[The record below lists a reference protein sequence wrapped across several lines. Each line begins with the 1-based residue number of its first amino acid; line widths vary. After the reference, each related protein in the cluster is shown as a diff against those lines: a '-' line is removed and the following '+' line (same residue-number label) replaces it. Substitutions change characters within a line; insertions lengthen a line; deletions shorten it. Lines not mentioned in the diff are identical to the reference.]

1 MNVFVTGAS
10 GFLGSR
16 LIQVLASDPGQRF
29 ICSASYRSLDNV
41 EPNISIFHGGI
52 LDIDR
57 YALGGVD
64 VLIHCAAR
72 VHVMNEESA
81 SSSQAFTEV
90 NVEGSINLAK
100 QAASAGVRRFIF
112 ISSIKVNGEGT
123 AEGAKFSSGDKPNP
137 EDAYGISKAEAEEG
151 LLKIADKTD
160 MEIVIIR
167 PTLVYGPRVK
177 GNFLNLLEISKFSIP
192 LPFGLVKN
200 KRSMVYLDNLV
211 DLIVTCIAH
220 PNAANNIFLASDGD
234 DLSLAR
240 LMMMIRR
247 AMNKSPL
254 LLPVPMG
261 LFRLIGRLSGK
272 TAVVDRLVGNLQVDC
287 SDAKKCLGWSAPY
300 TVEQGIKAT
309 VDDFL
314 IK

>member
-1 MNVFVTGAS
+1 MKTLLTGAT
-10 GFLGSR
+10 GFVGGAVLDRLQFNDVRVLGRSR
-16 LIQVLASDPGQRF
+16 QKLEGIDFV
-29 ICSASYRSLDNV
+29 SAEIKSNV
-41 EPNISIFHGGI
+41 DYSV
-52 LDIDR
+52 
-57 YALGGVD
+57 ALVGVD
-64 VLIHCAAR
+64 VIVHSAAR
-72 VHVMNEESA
+72 AHIMDDTAENPLE
-81 SSSQAFTEV
+81 AFREV
-90 NVEGSINLAK
+90 NTLGTLNLVQ
-100 QAASAGVRRFIF
+100 QAADAGVKRFIF

-123 AEGAKFSSGDKPNP
+123 QLNNPYQYDDLASP
-137 EDAYGISKAEAEEG
+137 EDAYGQSKVEAEVG
-151 LLKIADKTD
+151 LRKIAKETG
-160 MEIVIIR
+160 MEVVIIR
-167 PTLVYGPRVK
+167 PPLVYGPGVK
-177 GNFLNLLEISKFSIP
+177 GNFLNLLKLSKLSIP
-192 LPFGLVKN
+192 LPFGSINN